1 MPITY
6 RTLPVPA
13 FDAYTLRIA
22 AGVVTF
28 GVEYRHLDEAL
39 ILARYGPDARARFDN
54 VMPAGF
60 TGVVEEDGLSLH
72 VFASADGAEH
82 LRFDCF
88 DEAAHYHL
96 MDPTVPT
103 NTVVEHEVAVRG
115 PLLPWALEALRTR
128 LPELLRE
135 SGAPALADAVDP
147 RAVAAAL
154 PRVKAECERLLAVGR
169 PVRVEPL
176 LAGAPASPR

>member
-13 FDAYTLRIA
+13 FDEFTMRIA
-22 AGVVTF
+22 AGPVTF

-39 ILARYGPDARARFDN
+39 ILAHYGPDARARFDH

-60 TGVVEEDGLSLH
+60 AGVVEEDGLCLH
-72 VFASADGAEH
+72 VFRTEDGAEV

-88 DEAAHYHL
+88 EDAAHYHL
-96 MDPTVPT
+96 IDPDAPT
-103 NTVVEHEVAVRG
+103 NTVVEHDVATRG
-115 PLLPWALEALRTR
+115 ALLPWAIEALRTR

-135 SGAPALADAVDP
+135 AGATGLADAVDP
-147 RAVAAAL
+147 HVITPALARVVAESERMQAA
-154 PRVKAECERLLAVGR
+154 GR
-169 PVRVEPL
+169 PVRVGPPP
-176 LAGAPASPR
+176 AGATASPR